1 MVYKSVFDKYMV
13 DDIIMDLC
21 IFLKDDMVF
30 VCGLNNI
37 LVYNR
42 VNEWVIV
49 LFIRLVDI
57 LKEFKLFRSY
67 YIDLVFMNVKFIY
80 SGKFVIVIIFRNIYL
95 WEVII
100 NELVIII

>member
-1 MVYKSVFDKYMV
+1 M
-13 DDIIMDLC
+13 
-21 IFLKDDMVF
+21 
-30 VCGLNNI
+30 
-37 LVYNR
+37 
-42 VNEWVIV
+42 
-49 LFIRLVDI
+49 DI

-67 YIDLVFMNVKFIY
+67 YIDLVFMNVEFIY

>member
-30 VCGLNNI
+30 VCGFYNI

-67 YIDLVFMNVKFIY
+67 YIDLVFMNVEFIY

>member
-30 VCGLNNI
+30 VCGFNII

-67 YIDLVFMNVKFIY
+67 YIDLVFMNVEFIY

>member
-49 LFIRLVDI
+49 LFIRLMDI

-67 YIDLVFMNVKFIY
+67 YIDLVFMNVEFIY

>member
-30 VCGLNNI
+30 VCGFNNI

-67 YIDLVFMNVKFIY
+67 YIDLVFMNVEFIY

-95 WEVII
+95 WEVNI

>member
-30 VCGLNNI
+30 VCGFNNI

-42 VNEWVIV
+42 VNEWVVV
-49 LFIRLVDI
+49 LFIRLMDI

-67 YIDLVFMNVKFIY
+67 YIDLVFMNVEFIY

>member
-67 YIDLVFMNVKFIY
+67 YIDLVFMNVEFIY

>member
-30 VCGLNNI
+30 VCGFNSI

-67 YIDLVFMNVKFIY
+67 YIDLVFMNVEFIY